1 MNLLRK
7 VTLDR
12 CNRKKDRSVSFTFTT
27 QLEES
32 SEGFM
37 EIDKLLGS
45 NGVMYFKDSGQLTDA
60 EIKAISEAKI
70 EVGGKSKSKRL
81 MNTIYVKWEQSDSE
95 KTFEDYYADRMEQF
109 IEHEKSTLKPND

>member
-32 SEGFM
+32 S
-37 EIDKLLGS
+37 L
-45 NGVMYFKDSGQLTDA
+45 N
-60 EIKAISEAKI
+60 
-70 EVGGKSKSKRL
+70 
-81 MNTIYVKWEQSDSE
+81 
-95 KTFEDYYADRMEQF
+95 
-109 IEHEKSTLKPND
+109 LKG